1 MIVLLLTHTRTALVG
16 LVAGLLVAGL
26 SLFTSNARVRKF
38 FATGVAVVSVGVL
51 TVAGVVATWLARGEN
66 AAGLASLTGRT
77 NFWALVLNTPRTK
90 FEEIFGFGL
99 SNASINGLP
108 IDSNWLASYMQEGL
122 FGVVVCALILVW
134 LFVIAFFEP
143 PGIRRALVLYI
154 VTYCTLA
161 SFTED
166 AFTNVSTYLLALT
179 VAASLLVVPAI
190 RQEDGM
196 GGRNRPATARD
207 EVLA

>member
-1 MIVLLLTHTRTALVG
+1 
-16 LVAGLLVAGL
+16 
-26 SLFTSNARVRKF
+26 
-38 FATGVAVVSVGVL
+38 
-51 TVAGVVATWLARGEN
+51 
-66 AAGLASLTGRT
+66 
-77 NFWALVLNTPRTK
+77 
-90 FEEIFGFGL
+90 
-99 SNASINGLP
+99 
-108 IDSNWLASYMQEGL
+108 
-122 FGVVVCALILVW
+122 VW
-134 LFVIAFFEP
+134 LFVTAFFEP

-179 VAASLLVVPAI
+179 VAASLLVVPVM

-196 GGRNRPATARD
+196 GGRNQPATAHD